1 MILQIEEKQRD
12 LCRLVMQFIPP
23 VAPLQLPGSVFRTF
37 LQNILLKNRGA
48 DRNMP
53 PAGVSNNSVLVSL
66 FTIILHFLSEGFAV
80 RDIYGWIK
88 GSGTDSG
95 AHVGFLHRGGQ
106 QSFPAGLFLK
116 NDPHRMDIPRLGGSY
131 DHLSKSNPVKSDEVE
146 ETIRWEEGCMD
157 DIKTRVTHLSRQK
170 PCCCSSYDTEL
181 SNFSKY
187 PVRYSTKG
195 CRGSGCSIPDRSAH
209 VTAECSASNL
219 SDEIADKP
227 STSDHSDPELA
238 FRPMQQLRI
247 LPSTSSMSSATLK
260 EEELLDAML
269 LLYHLGLAPHFK
281 QVSNNIFLPL
291 HSLPH
296 PKGSAHEKLM
306 FGNKSECFRSTS

>member
-1 MILQIEEKQRD
+1 MFLAWLIVLQIEEKQRD

-37 LQNILLKNRGA
+37 LQNILIKNRGA

-95 AHVGFLHRGGQ
+95 AHVGFLHRGGE
-106 QSFPAGLFLK
+106 QSFPAGLILK
-116 NDPHRMDIPRLGGSY
+116 NDPHRVDIPRLGGSY
-131 DHLSKSNPVKSDEVE
+131 NHLSKFNPVNGDEEE

-157 DIKTRVTHLSRQK
+157 DDETRVTHLSRHK
-170 PCCCSSYDTEL
+170 PCCCSSYD
-181 SNFSKY
+181 SDPSKISKY
-187 PVRYSTKG
+187 PVRYLAKG
-195 CRGSGCSIPDRSAH
+195 SNGSCSSIPDRSAH
-209 VTAECSASNL
+209 VTSECSASNL

-227 STSDHSDPELA
+227 STSDHSDPEFA

-247 LPSTSSMSSATLK
+247 LPRTSTLSSTTLK

-269 LLYHLGLAPHFK
+269 LLYHLGLAPNFK
-281 QVSNNIFLPL
+281 QVSNIYIIVATPSPPPWGKNYIAREKSNIW
-291 HSLPH
+291 
-296 PKGSAHEKLM
+296 
-306 FGNKSECFRSTS
+306 